1 MYLKMEI
8 MLKCTMYIQFHF
20 LTKLHVHVH
29 VTCSSSVSPLLHPP
43 PPPPM
48 HKGDYVMCMG
58 KGTCIVKKVSLVF
71 FVFLRHQPNI

>member
-1 MYLKMEI
+1 MENLICLGYLNLGSQNSCQKNNTI
-8 MLKCTMYIQFHF
+8 NLNYVFKDA
-20 LTKLHVHVH
+20 
-29 VTCSSSVSPLLHPP
+29 
-43 PPPPM
+43 M